1 MNTTVKT
8 NLAAAAVAISLS
20 VVAPDAANVIPTAP
34 MARQIA
40 PSDLAT
46 RGRELVQQFAM
57 SFGSHP
63 YAAASMAL
71 PRP

>member
-8 NLAAAAVAISLS
+8 NLATAAVAISLS
-20 VVAPDAANVIPTAP
+20 VVAPDAPHAVPTVP
-34 MARQIA
+34 MGRQIA
-40 PSDLAT
+40 PSDLAL

-57 SFGSHP
+57 SFASQP
-63 YAAASMAL
+63 YAASMAL

>member
-20 VVAPDAANVIPTAP
+20 VVAPDAANVIPNTP
-34 MARQIA
+34 MGRQIA
-40 PSDLAT
+40 PSDFAT

-57 SFGSHP
+57 SFGSQP
-63 YAAASMAL
+63 YAASMAL

>member
-8 NLAAAAVAISLS
+8 NLAAAAT
-20 VVAPDAANVIPTAP
+20 VIPTAP
-34 MARQIA
+34 MGRQIP
-40 PSDLAT
+40 PSDPAT

-57 SFGSHP
+57 SFGSQR
-63 YAAASMAL
+63 YAPSMAQ